1 VIGAPRVHAGPPPER
16 ATLDR
21 VPVGRTATVRALA
34 IDGPERRRLMDL
46 GVLPG
51 ARITPELRSPLRD
64 PTAYRVRGS
73 LIALRRRQACA
84 IEVTLDADE
93 APVPGEEP
101 RCLETP

>member
-1 VIGAPRVHAGPPPER
+1 MSGAPFDHGGPSVEL

-21 VPVGRTATVRALA
+21 VPVGRPATVRALA

-73 LIALRRRQACA
+73 LIALRRRQARA
-84 IEVTLDADE
+84 IEVTLDDDE
-93 APVPGEEP
+93 APLPGEEP
-101 RCLETP
+101 R